1 MGYMYRESATLRVWA
16 GLVSVKKQ
24 EQHSIHMFRNGLSHA
39 RRARAGR
46 RAMENAADELIA
58 QLREVRA
65 RARLQYRHPHTMPGA
80 N

>member
-1 MGYMYRESATLRVWA
+1 
-16 GLVSVKKQ
+16 
-24 EQHSIHMFRNGLSHA
+24 MFRNGLSHA
-39 RRARAGR
+39 RRSVGARR